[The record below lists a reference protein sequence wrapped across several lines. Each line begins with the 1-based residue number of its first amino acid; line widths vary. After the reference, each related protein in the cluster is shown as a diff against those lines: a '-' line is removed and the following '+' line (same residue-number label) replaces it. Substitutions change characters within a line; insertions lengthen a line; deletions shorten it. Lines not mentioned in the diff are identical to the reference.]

1 MNYDAIIVGGGP
13 AGTAAGLALSKFN
26 LSVCL
31 IDKCFFPRSKV
42 CAGIITEKTIRIL
55 KKILPEFDFCNYYKQ
70 NQLIFAKQCGM
81 RVPYKISSHI
91 S

>member
-31 IDKCFFPRSKV
+31 IDKCLFPRSKV

-55 KKILPEFDFCNYYKQ
+55 KKILPEFDFCNYY
-70 NQLIFAKQCGM
+70 NLN
-81 RVPYKISSHI
+81 KISLVSQRNAECVLPI
-91 S
+91 

>member
-55 KKILPEFDFCNYYKQ
+55 KKQ
-70 NQLIFAKQCGM
+70 NVF
-81 RVPYKISSHI
+81 
-91 S
+91 